1 MRLLVLSDIH
11 ADCDGLELVLEAAEA
26 AGWDRLVL
34 LGDLIGYGNQP
45 ARTLDILNRFEP
57 LASIG
62 GNHELMLA
70 SLRAGG
76 QLQASADVIAPLQQC
91 LAELSGAQLDML
103 TSLPDH
109 AEGDGWQAWHGS
121 PASRFGYLLG
131 PVEVRRFDAQFA
143 GTITL
148 SGHSHVPG
156 AFVRDAGGRWQVRP
170 ARRELH
176 SWELPGTGVLLN
188 PGSVHLNRDAA
199 GGRSFGILDTEQR
212 IFTVQRLN

>member
-11 ADCDGLELVLEAAEA
+11 ADPHGLGLVLEAAGE

-34 LGDLIGYGNQP
+34 LGDLIGYGDRP
-45 ARTLDILNRFEP
+45 AETLEILDRFEP
-57 LASIG
+57 LVSIG

-70 SLRAGG
+70 RLRAGG
-76 QLQASADVIAPLQQC
+76 QLQAAADVVAPLQRC
-91 LAELSGAQLDML
+91 LEELSEAQLDML
-103 TSLPDH
+103 ESLPDH
-109 AEGDGWQAWHGS
+109 AAGDGWQAWHGS
-121 PASRFGYLLG
+121 PASRFGYMLS

-143 GTITL
+143 GTVTL

-156 AFVRDAGGRWQVRP
+156 AFVRAEGGRWQVRP
-170 ARRELH
+170 ARREVH
-176 SWELPGTGVLLN
+176 AFELPESGALLN
-188 PGSVHLNRDAA
+188 PGSVHANRDAA